1 MNIRKP
7 MALAGALA
15 ASLLLLLAASCSRQP
30 TRTAN
35 FGTPDNVLS
44 YGVYTA
50 TTLDSGLSVKLSL
63 NQNKTYSKKKF
74 QGTCFIMEY
83 KGEWSCD
90 NESIAFHLSEVR
102 HRPDCS
108 TEDWQS
114 EKTDRSSRRLIRGV
128 TTTSFDLLDQDDQSS
143 DQWVKFVKR

>member
-1 MNIRKP
+1 MNFTKS
-7 MALAGALA
+7 MAGSA
-15 ASLLLLLAASCSRQP
+15 AIATLMLLAAGCSRQP

-63 NQNKTYSKKKF
+63 NQNRTYSKKKF
-74 QGTCFIMEY
+74 QGTCFLMEY

-90 NESIAFHLSEVR
+90 NEAMDFQLKEVR
-102 HRPDCS
+102 HRPDCN
-108 TEDWQS
+108 TEDWRS
-114 EKTDRSSRRLIRGV
+114 EKVERSSRRLIRGV